1 MPRDLVRLSRSI
13 FRQYNLLI
21 EISCILSMPFLKR
34 EAPDEDDEF
43 DDIDDED
50 FLSEATALEAA
61 AHLHAKRQKHGLGD
75 DPRLLDLLQNKFG
88 LQSFRLA
95 QEAAIT
101 RSCSWLTL
109 GWIEN

>member
-1 MPRDLVRLSRSI
+1 MS
-13 FRQYNLLI
+13 
-21 EISCILSMPFLKR
+21 FLKR
-34 EAPDEDDEF
+34 EAPDKDDEF

-61 AHLHAKRQKHGLGD
+61 ANLHAKRQKYGPGL

-101 RSCSWLTL
+101 RFCSRLTL
-109 GWIEN
+109 VWIGD